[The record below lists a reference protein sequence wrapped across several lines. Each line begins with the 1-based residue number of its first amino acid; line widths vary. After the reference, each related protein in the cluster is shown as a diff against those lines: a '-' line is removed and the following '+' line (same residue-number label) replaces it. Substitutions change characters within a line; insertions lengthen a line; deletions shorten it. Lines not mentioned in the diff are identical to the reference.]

1 MLPLAALDA
10 QTIVDA
16 VGLGAVYA
24 LMAVGIGLVFGV
36 LRLVNFAYGQ
46 LVMAGAYTLA
56 LTSDWPVG
64 AAIAMCFVVVIAL
77 SLVMDRVVFRP
88 LRTQSP
94 AVMLVATFAVAFL
107 LQSIALLKFGALGKP
122 AASLAS
128 LNQPVSVAGVDVRKI
143 TLVAIGVALVA
154 LAGLA
159 LLLRRT
165 NIGLQMRA
173 AAYDFVTARLLGVRG
188 DLVIAFA
195 VGLSG
200 VLAAAVAVILT
211 VQTPFVTPD
220 FALRDTIIVLVG
232 VVVGGIDRLGTA
244 TLGGFAIGFVTGLLG
259 GALPTDKSVY
269 LPSFVFALVILVLL
283 LRPAGLFARGRTS
296 VVGRV

>member
-1 MLPLAALDA
+1 MTLAALDA
-10 QTIVDA
+10 QTVVDA
-16 VGLGAVYA
+16 IGLGAVYA

-56 LTSDWPVG
+56 LTSGWPRPLG
-64 AAIAMCFVVVIAL
+64 IAMCFLVVIAL
-77 SLVMDRVVFRP
+77 TMTMDRVVFRP

-128 LNQPVSVAGVDVRKI
+128 LNQPVTVLGTDVRKVTI
-143 TLVAIGVALVA
+143 LAIAVAALSLLALVV
-154 LAGLA
+154 
-159 LLLRRT
+159 LLRRT
-165 NIGLQMRA
+165 SIGLHMRA
-173 AAYDFVTARLLGVRG
+173 ASTDFATSRLLGVRG
-188 DLVIAFA
+188 NRVIGFA
-195 VGLSG
+195 VFLSG
-200 VLAAAVAVILT
+200 VLAAGVAVILT

-232 VVVGGIDRLGTA
+232 VVVGGIDRLGSA
-244 TLGGFAIGFVTGLLG
+244 TLGGFAIGFATGIVG
-259 GALPTDKSVY
+259 GWLPTEHSVY
-269 LPSFVFALVILVLL
+269 LPSVIFVGVILVLL
-283 LRPAGLFARGRTS
+283 LRPSGLFARRRAS
-296 VVGRV
+296 AVGRV